1 MRGGA
6 AMAGNIFINYRRE
19 DSSGTAGRLHDRL
32 DGAFGRDKLF
42 IDVDNIPVG
51 MDFEAHLK
59 SQVEACD
66 VMLAIIGPRW
76 LGSKDEL
83 GQRRLDN
90 PEDFVA
96 IELAAALDRKIP
108 VIPVLVDGARM
119 PKASELPESLKP
131 LARRQS
137 FGLRHEHFGADA
149 ETLIGKMRQV
159 LKRGEPDPK
168 PKFSFARTWVLCAL
182 VATIAAGAGWFVIG
196 PPKTATPCV
205 SGYVWR
211 LATPGDHVCVT
222 PETHEQALRDN
233 MAAAARREPRGGAY
247 GPDTCKTGFVW
258 REAYGDTVCVTRE
271 TRDKTRN
278 DNRDGPSRVAR

>member
-1 MRGGA
+1 
-6 AMAGNIFINYRRE
+6 MAGNIFINYRRE

-76 LGSKDEL
+76 LDSKDEL

-119 PKASELPESLKP
+119 PKASDLPDSLNP
-131 LARRQS
+131 LARRQAVEM
-137 FGLRHEHFGADA
+137 RHAHFGKDA
-149 ETLIGKMRQV
+149 EALLARM
-159 LKRGEPDPK
+159 GEALGDE
-168 PKFSFARTWVLCAL
+168 AL
-182 VATIAAGAGWFVIG
+182 VSDEREALGDEARETVGHVFTIE
-196 PPKTATPCV
+196 PCV
-205 SGYVWR
+205 GRVR
-211 LATPGDHVCVT
+211 ATRCV
-222 PETHEQALRDN
+222 
-233 MAAAARREPRGGAY
+233 RRKVPVADGQLDRTSPRM
-247 GPDTCKTGFVW
+247 
-258 REAYGDTVCVTRE
+258 
-271 TRDKTRN
+271 
-278 DNRDGPSRVAR
+278 